1 MMVREMDYL
10 QIAIDGPAGAGK
22 SSIAKELAK
31 NFKYIYID
39 TGAMYRALTLLVIE
53 KGISIED
60 VQRIEKEAKEINI
73 SFKLINDVQEVYIGK
88 RRVTDEIR
96 SFSVSKK
103 VSAVSAIS
111 GVRKEMVK
119 KQKALAGENNVV
131 MDGRD
136 IGTVVLPDAR
146 IKVFLTA
153 SPEERARRR
162 YEELIEKGKSV
173 DLEKLSEDIRLRDYM
188 DEHREISPL
197 KASSDAIIIDTT
209 KLSFDEV
216 LKKIENIAKG
226 ELKNV

>member
-1 MMVREMDYL
+1 MVKKMDYL

-22 SSIAKELAK
+22 SSIAKEIAK
-31 NFKYIYID
+31 KFKYIYID

-53 KGISIED
+53 KNISIDD
-60 VQRIEKEAKEINI
+60 VQKIEEEAKEIII
-73 SFKLINDVQEVYIGK
+73 SFKLINDVQEVYIEE

-96 SFSVSKK
+96 SFAVSKK
-103 VSAVSAIS
+103 VSVVSAIS

-136 IGTVVLPDAR
+136 IGTVVLPGAK

-153 SPEERARRR
+153 SPEERAKRR
-162 YEELIEKGKSV
+162 YEELTEKGQSV
-173 DLEKLSEDIRLRDYM
+173 NLKKLSEDIKARDYM

-197 KASSDAIIIDTT
+197 KASPEAIIIDTT
-209 KLSFDEV
+209 QLSFNEV
-216 LKKIENIAKG
+216 LEKIEAIVKG
-226 ELKNV
+226 EIKNV